1 MAESK
6 SGFSSVLMM
15 FAFILVIFMMF
26 DPGLRTTTGKTMN
39 YVLYPLI
46 GFNDAYPILTMFLAG
61 LILVGASTIIR
72 HVFIDQLKMAKIQ
85 KQMGAY
91 QKELKSATLS
101 QNMYRVKK
109 LKEMQ
114 PEIMK
119 VQAEMSTSQM
129 KPMAFTMLIALPIF
143 LWLATFVGSLPVS
156 RQTMLLPWGESF
168 NTVHD
173 KGPLFGLFPAWIILY
188 AFMTM
193 PFGQVFQKL
202 LKAIKYRKSLKEGK

>member
-1 MAESK
+1 MAKSK
-6 SGFSSVLMM
+6 SSFSSVLMM

-46 GFNDAYPILTMFLAG
+46 GFNNAYPILTMFLAG

-72 HVFIDQLKMAKIQ
+72 HVLIDQLKMAKIQ
-85 KQMGAY
+85 KQMGTY
-91 QKELKSATLS
+91 QKELRSATLS

-129 KPMAFTMLIALPIF
+129 KPMAFTMLIAMPIF
-143 LWLATFVGSLPVS
+143 LWLATFVGGLPDK
-156 RQTMLLPWGESF
+156 TMILPWGAEF
-168 NTVHD
+168 NLFAG
-173 KGPLFGLFPAWIILY
+173 GPLFGWFPAWIILY

-202 LKAIKYRKSLKEGK
+202 LKAIKYRKSLKEGE

>member
-6 SGFSSVLMM
+6 SGLSSMLMM
-15 FAFILVIFMMF
+15 FAFIFVIFMMF
-26 DPGLRTTTGKTMN
+26 DQGLRAATGKTMN
-39 YVLYPLI
+39 YLLYPII
-46 GFNDAYPILTMFLAG
+46 GFNNAYPILTMFFAG
-61 LILVGASTIIR
+61 LILVCTSTIIR
-72 HVFIDQLKMAKIQ
+72 HVLIDQLKMVKIQ

-91 QKELKSATLS
+91 QKELRSATLS
-101 QNMYRVKK
+101 QNTYRVKK

-143 LWLATFVGSLPVS
+143 LWLGIFVGSLPVS
-156 RQTMLLPWGESF
+156 QQTMFLPWGESF
-168 NTVHD
+168 NVVHT
-173 KGPLFGLFPAWIILY
+173 KGPLFGWFPAWIILY

-202 LKAIKYRKSLKEGK
+202 LKAIKYRKILREEK

>member
-72 HVFIDQLKMAKIQ
+72 HVLIDQLKMAKIQ

-91 QKELKSATLS
+91 QKELRSATLS

-143 LWLATFVGSLPVS
+143 LWLATFVDSLPVS

-168 NTVHD
+168 NMHD
-173 KGPLFGLFPAWIILY
+173 KGPLFHLFPAWIILY

>member
-6 SGFSSVLMM
+6 SGFSSMLMM

-46 GFNDAYPILTMFLAG
+46 GFNNTYPILTMFLAG

-72 HVFIDQLKMAKIQ
+72 HVLIDQLKMAKIQ

-91 QKELKSATLS
+91 QKELRSATLS

-129 KPMAFTMLIALPIF
+129 KPMAFTMLIAIPIF
-143 LWLATFVGSLPVS
+143 LWLSTFVGSLPVS
-156 RQTMLLPWGESF
+156 QQTMLMPWGE
-168 NTVHD
+168 D
-173 KGPLFGLFPAWIILY
+173 
-188 AFMTM
+188 
-193 PFGQVFQKL
+193 
-202 LKAIKYRKSLKEGK
+202 RKSTRLNSSH